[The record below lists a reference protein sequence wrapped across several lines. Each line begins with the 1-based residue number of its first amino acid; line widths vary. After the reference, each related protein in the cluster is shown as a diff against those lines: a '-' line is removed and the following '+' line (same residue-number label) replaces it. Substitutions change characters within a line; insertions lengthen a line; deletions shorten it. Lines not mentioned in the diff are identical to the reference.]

1 MNLRDAIEH
10 VMPTDEPDQDEG
22 EVITGCIVIV
32 RYENL
37 DPDAPNAIQAFSTD
51 GMDVFTR
58 LGILEAS
65 VHREKQGLLPADT

>member
-22 EVITGCIVIV
+22 EVITGCVIIV

-37 DPDAPNAIQAFSTD
+37 DADQPNAIQAFYTD

-58 LGILEAS
+58 LGILEAAA
-65 VHREKQGLLPADT
+65 HREKSGLIPGDT